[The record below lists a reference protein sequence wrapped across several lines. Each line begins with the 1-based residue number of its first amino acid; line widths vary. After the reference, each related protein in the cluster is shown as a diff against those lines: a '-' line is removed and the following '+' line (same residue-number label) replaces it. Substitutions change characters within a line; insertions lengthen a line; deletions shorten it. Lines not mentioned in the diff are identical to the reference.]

1 MHNKWLE
8 ILVFWG
14 VLQQYA
20 SSQVANAGNTNRYR
34 FDPWVRKMPWSR
46 KWQHTSVFLPG
57 EPHGQR
63 SLGSY
68 SPWRRKE
75 LNMTEPLCTH
85 TGWETH
91 SRPEVHSMGS
101 HPVFLQQHPGG
112 RSHSSTTPQQ
122 YIMKTWWKL
131 KVNITQSC
139 PTLCNSMD
147 YTVHGILQARILEWV
162 AFPFSKGS
170 SKPRDWTQVSPA
182 LQADSLPAELQNLI
196 LGK

>member
-1 MHNKWLE
+1 MTWDFSL
-8 ILVFWG
+8 FG

-20 SSQVANAGNTNRYR
+20 SSQVANAGNTNRHR
-34 FDPWVRKMPWSR
+34 LDPWVRKMPWSR

-63 SLGSY
+63 SLASY

-91 SRPEVHSMGS
+91 SRPKVHSTGS
-101 HPVFLQQHPGG
+101 HRVFLQQHPGG

-122 YIMKTWWKL
+122 YIMKTWWK
-131 KVNITQSC
+131 QSERH
-139 PTLCNSMD
+139 S
-147 YTVHGILQARILEWV
+147 V
-162 AFPFSKGS
+162 
-170 SKPRDWTQVSPA
+170 VS
-182 LQADSLPAELQNLI
+182 DSLQLRGLYSPWNSPGQNTGVGSLSLLQGIFQTQGLNPGLSRI
-196 LGK
+196 AGRFFTSWATKFDFR